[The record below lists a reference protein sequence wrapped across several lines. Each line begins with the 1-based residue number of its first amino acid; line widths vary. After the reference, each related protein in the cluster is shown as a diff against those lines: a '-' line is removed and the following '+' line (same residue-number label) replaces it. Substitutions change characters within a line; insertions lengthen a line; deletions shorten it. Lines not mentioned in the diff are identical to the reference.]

1 MWWLTS
7 ESLFLLQRLS
17 VKKKKKWELK
27 MTFLSIPQIN
37 FDWGLREKHCRLL
50 ENEEKVFK

>member
-1 MWWLTS
+1 
-7 ESLFLLQRLS
+7 
-17 VKKKKKWELK
+17 

-37 FDWGLREKHCRLL
+37 FDWGLREKHCRLS

>member
-1 MWWLTS
+1 
-7 ESLFLLQRLS
+7 
-17 VKKKKKWELK
+17 